1 MIATGRSL
9 GEVYEQFSLM
19 SPFANIFSKTL
30 VGSLETE
37 VWRSL
42 VREGLPLVTEQEL
55 EWVDRVSGGMAFY
68 VQMAASML
76 FQYGDLEEA
85 DQEFWFQAEDR
96 VMELWRDLTGP
107 ERSALTFAMGLGG
120 VEAGRGLRD
129 RLVRYGLIRF
139 PFREALPTDGRLFS
153 SAFGEWIRENGGAV

>member
-9 GEVYEQFSLM
+9 GEVYEQFSLT

-85 DQEFWFQAEDR
+85 DREFWFQAEDR
-96 VMELWRDLTGP
+96 FTELWRDLNGR
-107 ERSALTFAMGLGG
+107 ERSTLKFAMGSGG
-120 VEAGRGLRD
+120 VEAGRGMRD
-129 RLVRYGLIRF
+129 RLLRYGLIRG
-139 PFREALPTDGRLFS
+139 DGRLFS
-153 SAFGEWIRENGGAV
+153 SAFGEWIRENGGVV